1 MTPARMAG
9 QDQRGFTLIEI
20 LLVIVV
26 IGVVMGTV
34 VLSLNPGDMSRRL
47 QVERE
52 QLQGELQLA
61 RSIAESERADLG
73 LRLAPESLTY
83 YRFSPRDRQWRAI
96 TNEAALKPRQVPGI
110 DFVWRDDLAAAGNAA
125 PAPRLSELQ
134 PDLLLLSSGEATPGT
149 IILRARDDDRAPA
162 LELVLSDIG
171 EVYPRESGTA
181 SARVGGGR

>member
-34 VLSLNPGDMSRRL
+34 VLSLNPGDPSRRL

-61 RSIAESERADLG
+61 RSIAVSEHADLG

-96 TNEAALKPRQVPGI
+96 RNEAALKPRQVPGI
-110 DFVWRDDLAAAGNAA
+110 DFGWRDDAATGNAP
-125 PAPRLSELQ
+125 PAPRISELQ

-149 IILRARDDDRAPA
+149 IILRARGDDSAPA

-171 EVYPRESGTA
+171 EVYPRETGSA
-181 SARVGGGR
+181 SARVGGKR

>member
-1 MTPARMAG
+1 MTSAARAG
-9 QDQRGFTLIEI
+9 TGQRGFTLIEI
-20 LLVIVV
+20 LLVIIV

-34 VLSLNPGDMSRRL
+34 VLSLNPADASRRL

-61 RSIAESERADLG
+61 RSIAESDHADLG

-96 TNEAALKPRQVPGI
+96 TSEAALKPRKVPGI
-110 DFVWRDDLAAAGNAA
+110 DFSWRDDAATGNA
-125 PAPRLSELQ
+125 PPTPRMSELQ

-171 EVYPRESGTA
+171 EVYPRETGSA
-181 SARVGGGR
+181 SARVGGKR